1 MHSTNSQP
9 KKGRLHLPGLVGSL
23 QPSTP
28 LTDLDRR
35 AEVITPRL
43 VLLSCVHMHAHA
55 GQSDTGAPSTDA
67 EHIETTDVPTASVT
81 ICKACANP
89 MGKRMHTCSK
99 KRDRTASSTTER
111 LSRASRA
118 RSDASKAPSSL
129 VASGAAAVPVQACTS
144 PWLCRFTRRAPFRSF
159 RSSQLESEPWLSIRI
174 WCTGFSST
182 FHVRCADFGSTGA
195 VLDVAVCSQVSV
207 VRHMSLHEESS
218 VPCLSLVTVG
228 K

>member
-1 MHSTNSQP
+1 MCHREGLAPACHQAPTSHLRSRHEAHLRGGHHAARHCFNPETWRPCIPQIRSP

-28 LTDLDRR
+28 LTDLDQR
-35 AEVITPRL
+35 AEVTTPRL

-144 PWLCRFTRRAPFRSF
+144 PCALSF
-159 RSSQLESEPWLSIRI
+159 
-174 WCTGFSST
+174 
-182 FHVRCADFGSTGA
+182 
-195 VLDVAVCSQVSV
+195 
-207 VRHMSLHEESS
+207 HEKSS
-218 VPCLSLVTVG
+218 VPFLSFVSVG

>member
-118 RSDASKAPSSL
+118 RSDASKAPSSP

-144 PWLCRFTRRAPFRSF
+144 PCALSF
-159 RSSQLESEPWLSIRI
+159 
-174 WCTGFSST
+174 
-182 FHVRCADFGSTGA
+182 
-195 VLDVAVCSQVSV
+195 
-207 VRHMSLHEESS
+207 HEKSS
-218 VPCLSLVTVG
+218 VPFLSFVSVG

>member
-1 MHSTNSQP
+1 MGRASPRHATKRRPHIYEAATKRTSAGATTPPAIVLIPRPGGRAFHKFAAQKRPVASSRSRRQP
-9 KKGRLHLPGLVGSL
+9 ATFHAAA
-23 QPSTP
+23 
-28 LTDLDRR
+28 LTLTKD
-35 AEVITPRL
+35 AEVITPHL

-144 PWLCRFTRRAPFRSF
+144 PCALSF
-159 RSSQLESEPWLSIRI
+159 
-174 WCTGFSST
+174 
-182 FHVRCADFGSTGA
+182 
-195 VLDVAVCSQVSV
+195 
-207 VRHMSLHEESS
+207 HEKSS
-218 VPCLSLVTVG
+218 VPFLSFVSVG